1 MDPAARQG
9 RAMGNLS
16 LYILTVLIW
25 GSTWFAIEFQLGT
38 VAVEAS
44 IAYRYL
50 IASASLFAWLLL
62 RGERLRYPLQAH
74 FWFALMGVL
83 MFCLNYLMAY
93 RAQIYLPSAL
103 SAIVFSS
110 VVWMNILN
118 ARLFFGVRAGWR
130 VLLGSVI
137 GVAGLLLLF
146 LPEVG
151 ALSVGDTIVIGALL
165 AALGA
170 FSASLGNMVSQRT
183 QARALPVL
191 QSNAWGMLYG
201 ALATIAYALMNDVA
215 FTIDWSAAYIVSLL
229 YLALFGSVIAFWSYL
244 TLLGRIGAHRAGYVS
259 VLFPVVALII
269 SMLFE
274 GLQLSLTLVVGA
286 GLVLAG
292 NVLVLNMRRRRASLA
307 ENAK

>member
-1 MDPAARQG
+1 
-9 RAMGNLS
+9 MGNLS

-50 IASASLFAWLLL
+50 IASASLFVWLLL
-62 RGERLRYPLQAH
+62 RGKQLRYPLKAH
-74 FWFALMGVL
+74 LWFALMGGL

-110 VVWMNILN
+110 VVWMNIIN
-118 ARLFFGVRAGWR
+118 ARVFFGVRAGWR
-130 VLLGSVI
+130 VLLGSIV
-137 GVAGLLLLF
+137 GVAGLAMLF
-146 LPEVG
+146 LPQVG
-151 ALSVGDTIVIGALL
+151 AINLSDKIVVGSLL
-165 AALGA
+165 AMLGA

-201 ALATIAYALMNDVA
+201 ALATIAYALLNDVT
-215 FTIDWSAAYIVSLL
+215 FTIDWSAAYVGSLL
-229 YLALFGSVIAFWSYL
+229 YLSIFGSVVAFWSYL

-259 VLFPVVALII
+259 VLFPVVALLI
-269 SMLFE
+269 SMAFE
-274 GLQLSLTLVVGA
+274 GLRLSVTLVLGT
-286 GLVLAG
+286 LFVLAG
-292 NVLVLNMRRRRASLA
+292 NVLVLNVRRRRAVQFP
-307 ENAK
+307 NAKQSTPKTSTG